1 MTPEQIA
8 KADPYYWYEA
18 ARGVSAQRY
27 FKMEQK
33 YTWTDYEWE
42 QIELGQILGI
52 IIPFNDLAR
61 KMYISR
67 NLWTPVRQIMEIDL
81 RMGSLEG
88 SDIPRYQVHS
98 LHCHNVANVLVA
110 IAP

>member
-1 MTPEQIA
+1 
-8 KADPYYWYEA
+8 
-18 ARGVSAQRY
+18 
-27 FKMEQK
+27 
-33 YTWTDYEWE
+33 
-42 QIELGQILGI
+42 
-52 IIPFNDLAR
+52 
-61 KMYISR
+61 MYISR

-110 IAP
+110 IAPKAKLDNVPYAATFVWEVYTLNGKQFVKTLWNHEPIVLDTCKGEVMCPYEDWFNLI